1 MVRVEDVN
9 HKFAWGYCTVEYA
22 GKETLGPFIIEQPK
36 DWEWLQ
42 EDGKGVSRKVT
53 LHCKAAGGNL
63 LYNWMKVGGDWLP
76 IGGGETLELTGTQ
89 QELSGQYYC
98 IVYDFDTGK
107 ETRSETVYVQVKLS
121 CEINGLENNE
131 LIWSVYGGFGP
142 WTVKIYSG
150 PYLETWDK
158 CYYGYKTNRRTKVKP
173 SEIIP
178 SYDRET
184 GRWNDTKVEKHFH
197 LVVTDRY
204 GQTCE
209 SNVY

>member
-1 MVRVEDVN
+1 M
-9 HKFAWGYCTVEYA
+9 
-22 GKETLGPFIIEQPK
+22 
-36 DWEWLQ
+36 
-42 EDGKGVSRKVT
+42 
-53 LHCKAAGGNL
+53 
-63 LYNWMKVGGDWLP
+63 
-76 IGGGETLELTGTQ
+76 
-89 QELSGQYYC
+89 
-98 IVYDFDTGK
+98 
-107 ETRSETVYVQVKLS
+107 KLS

-173 SEIIP
+173 SETIP

-209 SNVY
+209 SDVY